1 MTTQQ
6 VSAGE
11 ALFDPTDPTLRRD
24 PFPRYRRM
32 REQAPIWE
40 SPDGI
45 FYLTRYDDCFTMFRS
60 PDLSYETTATR
71 AFRATLPSEPRE
83 RQERLD
89 LLAKNRNLLDT
100 DPPEHTRLRSHVNR
114 AFSPMAVERVR
125 ADIEGIVHALI
136 DRMIEKGSA
145 DLVADFG
152 QLVPI
157 YVICE
162 MLGVPPEERS
172 TFVALG
178 NRVGRAIDPGVSPQ
192 EKIDATTAMI
202 AYMAELTDACRRA
215 PGDDVLSQLI
225 AAADDGDRLTQDE
238 LLANSAVL
246 LQAGFETTTNL
257 IVNAIMCFLPDR
269 PQLELVLND
278 PDVMRSGIEEVL
290 RFRPPV
296 HFMRPR
302 AITRTTELGGHEFQ
316 AGDAVVPVM
325 AAANHDPAQ
334 FPEPERFDVTRSP
347 NRHLSFGVGHHLCV
361 GSSLARAEGAIA
373 VDALFRRLPTL
384 ALAVADEDLEYRPN
398 LTLPGVARLPA
409 TR

>member
-6 VSAGE
+6 ASAGGM
-11 ALFDPTDPTLRRD
+11 LFDPADPAVLRD
-24 PFPRYRRM
+24 PFSRYRLM

-40 SPDGI
+40 SPEGI
-45 FYLTRYDDCFTMFRS
+45 FYLTRYEDCFTMFRS
-60 PDLSYETTATR
+60 PDLSYQTTATR
-71 AFRATLPSEPRE
+71 AFQATLPSDPVE
-83 RQERLD
+83 RKQRLD

-114 AFSPMAVERVR
+114 AFSALAVERMR
-125 ADIEGIVHALI
+125 PDIEGIVHTLI
-136 DRMIEKGSA
+136 DQMIGRGSA

-157 YVICE
+157 YVICA

-172 TFVALG
+172 TFVELG
-178 NRVGRAIDPGVSPQ
+178 NRVGRAIDPGVSAQ
-192 EKIDATTAMI
+192 EKIAAPAAMI
-202 AYMAELTDACRRA
+202 DYMGQLTEARRRA
-215 PGDDVLSQLI
+215 PADDVLSHLI
-225 AAADDGDRLTQDE
+225 ASADDGDRLTQNE

-257 IVNAIMCFLPDR
+257 IVNAIICFLDDR
-269 PQLELVLND
+269 PQLELALND

-302 AITRTTELGGHEFQ
+302 AITRTTEIGGQVFE

-334 FPEPERFDVTRSP
+334 FPEPDRFEVTRTP

-373 VDALFRRLPTL
+373 VGALFRRLPTL
-384 ALAVADEDLEYRPN
+384 ALAVAEEDLEYRPN
-398 LTLPGVARLPA
+398 LTLPGVARLPV
-409 TR
+409 TW

>member
-1 MTTQQ
+1 MTRQQ
-6 VSAGE
+6 VSTGE
-11 ALFDPTDPTLRRD
+11 VLFDPVDPALRRD
-24 PFPRYRRM
+24 PYSRYRRM
-32 REQAPIWE
+32 REEAPIWE

-45 FYLTRYDDCFTMFRS
+45 LYLTRYDDCFAMFRS
-60 PDLSYETTATR
+60 PDLSYQTTATR
-71 AFRATLPSEPRE
+71 AFQATLPSDPRK

-114 AFSPMAVERVR
+114 AFSALAVERMR

-136 DRMIEKGSA
+136 DQMIDRGSA

-152 QLVPI
+152 QLLPI

-162 MLGVPPEERS
+162 ILGVPPEERS

-178 NRVGRAIDPGVSPQ
+178 DRVGRAIDPGVSPQ
-192 EKIDATTAMI
+192 EKIDAPAAMI
-202 AYMAELTDACRRA
+202 AYMAQLTDARRQA
-215 PGDDVLSQLI
+215 PADDVLSHLI

-257 IVNAIMCFLPDR
+257 IVNAIMCFLHDR
-269 PQLELVLND
+269 PQLELVLGD
-278 PDVMRSGIEEVL
+278 ADVMRSGIEEVL

-302 AITRTTELGGHEFQ
+302 AIARTTEIGGHVFQ

-334 FPEPERFDVTRSP
+334 FPEPDRFDVTRSP

-373 VDALFRRLPTL
+373 VDALFRRLPSMT
-384 ALAVADEDLEYRPN
+384 LAVAEDDLEYRPN
-398 LTLPGVARLPA
+398 LTLPGLARLPV
-409 TR
+409 TW